1 LDRVQKAAVAVACLV
16 LSTLLLALSIDA
28 VGEIP
33 TLREL
38 YASDLPVQPD
48 LPIKPNP
55 DTTRLDQMTGGEGSE
70 PLLRIIGST
79 ETSYLRLVPY
89 DKYYSGTWET
99 VEVGS
104 ESYTG
109 GYVDIPVETYLSMSS
124 VSFTVVPLS
133 DLGQYLPTAPNTVSL
148 NLTGLVDY
156 LLEKQVFSSEA
167 DPQAYNLTYF
177 RFTFSEEQLEN
188 APVIY
193 MPECLEVPGYL
204 EEDLRALAEG
214 ITSGDSTAYDKLV
227 SLRDYLMQHYEYN
240 LSCPAPPPGTDPLE
254 YFLYESGEGVCT
266 HFNTAL
272 TMMARTLNISARLV
286 GGFYIDPDALTQEVY
301 PMQRHA
307 FTEVPF
313 EGLGWII
320 FDATPGS
327 DLSSILD
334 SLPGVN
340 GTDGGSG
347 EVPVPG
353 VVDKPVEPI
362 VTPSKEQLFK
372 IFGVTGTS
380 YLRDGVADYY
390 NGSWYASRAVS
401 LDYDGYYVE
410 RVVEGYDR
418 VDEHHFYVE
427 FNEPVEGYI
436 PVPLVT
442 RQLISEA
449 ALNFYP
455 ELELFSV
462 EQGNVTGY
470 EVLSEAP
477 YFNETSLTSA
487 EPYLVDRYLQ
497 IPEELNDS
505 IRPIALLA
513 TRSPSSAYGKVRA
526 LETYLKTQY
535 TYNLT
540 YTHAPPEVDPV
551 EWFLVHGRQGVC
563 TDFSSALVL
572 LARSIG
578 IPSRLVTGYLI
589 RSDAETQ
596 AVKASQAHAY
606 VEVLFDG
613 LGWVTFD
620 AMPSAAEEAE
630 GGDGRVPTFT
640 NITYQDEY
648 VLVGSHFT
656 VAGTVVDDG
665 GLGVS
670 GLDVLIYLKQN
681 KTESGVLAGKTT
693 VVGGLF
699 NASCLFPVGLPPG
712 EYMVDAHALG
722 DDLYLGSWSDPPIVS
737 YTETVFLVRSPGKV
751 VAGHRFNLA
760 GVLLNKPTNETVSG
774 AEYTVEVDGGAFH
787 GVTDSEGSFNVEVS
801 LDEPGEYPVT
811 YSWEGS
817 GFYLGA
823 NTVETVQ
830 SLPLV
835 FTMKDIALVR
845 GETSVVSGV
854 VHADEIPGA
863 SEAVT
868 ATILGNEVSTVTDEG
883 GGFMILCRVPS
894 GHELGPLPM
903 ALTLHS
909 GQLTVTPSL
918 QVFARPRLSVAG
930 AGPVQVGQKK
940 SVALQLVDDGGSP
953 ISGAPIKASY
963 IYGEETKSF
972 DLVSDQ
978 GGSTSFDVLVAE
990 EEGGSLVYEA
1000 RFSGSGN
1007 YLAASTTG
1015 SLAVV
1020 PAPPFPLLPAL
1031 AALLTIAVVGG
1042 LMPLRGRWVKKEEAE
1057 TTAPATE
1064 VPAPRGLS
1072 VSFPA
1077 ITPPLPNVWG
1087 VGEELGM
1094 LVLLTT
1100 PEGSPIASAPVGL
1113 VIHEHAEDLLTD
1125 GDGEAHAS
1133 TKFGER
1139 GTYTV
1144 TVDYKPGG
1152 MKASQRIRVVDYR
1165 EEVVKL
1171 FNSKFKE
1178 ARERFKAV
1186 RENHTA
1192 RELMEYLEAETPA
1205 ATHSALEEMVFL
1217 FEEANYSLHPVQRGL
1232 YERFYRAMIGFEEAY
1247 VDGEED

>member
-38 YASDLPVQPD
+38 HASDLPVQPD

-55 DTTRLDQMTGGEGSE
+55 DTTRLDQMTGGKGSD

-89 DKYYSGTWET
+89 DKYYSGEWET
-99 VEVGS
+99 TEVGS

-109 GYVDIPVETYLSMSS
+109 GYVDIPVETYLSMSA

-156 LLEKQVFSSEA
+156 LFENQAFSSEA

-177 RFTFSEEQLEN
+177 SFTFSEEQLEN
-188 APVIY
+188 SAVVY
-193 MPECLEVPGYL
+193 VPECLEVPGYL
-204 EEDLRALAEG
+204 EDDLRALAEG
-214 ITSGDSTAYDKLV
+214 ITAGDSTAYDKLV

-240 LSCPAPPPGTDPLE
+240 LNCSAPPPGTDPLE

-286 GGFYIDPDALTQEVY
+286 GGFYIDPDALIQDVY

-347 EVPVPG
+347 DVPVP
-353 VVDKPVEPI
+353 VVDGPVEPV
-362 VTPSKEQLFK
+362 VTPSEEQLFK

-410 RVVEGYDR
+410 RVVEGYER

-427 FNEPVEGYI
+427 FSEPTEGYI
-436 PVPLVT
+436 PVPLIT

-462 EQGNVTGY
+462 EQGNVTRY
-470 EVLSEAP
+470 EVLSEVP
-477 YFNETSLTSA
+477 YFNETSLTGA
-487 EPYLVDRYLQ
+487 ESYLVDRYLQ

-513 TRSPSSAYGKVRA
+513 TRSQSSTYGKVKA

-535 TYNLT
+535 TYNLS
-540 YTHAPPEVDPV
+540 YTHAPSGVDPV
-551 EWFLVHGRQGVC
+551 EWFLIHGRQGVC
-563 TDFSSALVL
+563 TDFGSALVL

-578 IPSRLVTGYLI
+578 VPSRLVTGYLI
-589 RSDAETQ
+589 RPDAETQ

-606 VEVLFDG
+606 AEVLFDG
-613 LGWVTFD
+613 LGWVIFD
-620 AMPSAAEEAE
+620 ATPSATAEAQ
-630 GGDGRVPTFT
+630 GSDGRVQTFT

-656 VAGTVVDDG
+656 VAGTVVDG
-665 GLGVS
+665 VGLGVS

-681 KTESGVLAGKTT
+681 KNESGVLAGKTI

-712 EYMVDAHALG
+712 EYMVDAHTLG

-737 YTETVFLVRSPGKV
+737 YTETVFLVRSPEKV
-751 VAGHRFNLA
+751 VAGHRFNLE

-823 NTVETVQ
+823 DTVETVQ
-830 SLPLV
+830 SLPLA
-835 FTMKDIALVR
+835 FTMKDITLVR
-845 GETSVVSGV
+845 GENSVVSGV

-868 ATILGNEVSTVTDEG
+868 ATIMGNDVSTVTDEG
-883 GGFMILCRVPS
+883 GGFMIMCRVS
-894 GHELGPLPM
+894 SDHELGPLPM

-909 GQLTVTPSL
+909 SQLTVTSSL

-940 SVALQLVDDGGSP
+940 SVSLQLVDDVGSP

-963 IYGEETKSF
+963 VYGEETKSF

-978 GGSTSFDVLVAE
+978 GGSASFDVLIAE
-990 EEGGSLVYEA
+990 EESGSLVYEA

-1015 SLAVV
+1015 SLAVI

-1031 AALLTIAVVGG
+1031 AALLTIAGVGG
-1042 LMPLRGRWVKKEEAE
+1042 LILFRGRWAKKAEAE
-1057 TTAPATE
+1057 TTQPAVE
-1064 VPAPRGLS
+1064 APAPRGLS
-1072 VSFPA
+1072 TSFPA

-1087 VGEELGM
+1087 LDEELDIH
-1094 LVLLTT
+1094 VLLTT
-1100 PEGSPIASAPVGL
+1100 PEGSPIAGAPVGL
-1113 VIHEHAEDLLTD
+1113 VTDGHAEDLLTD
-1125 GDGEAHAS
+1125 GGGEARAS
-1133 TKFGER
+1133 TQFSER
-1139 GTYTV
+1139 GTHTV

-1152 MKASQRIRVVDYR
+1152 LKASKKVRVVDYR

-1192 RELMEYLEAETPA
+1192 RELMEYLEKETPA

-1247 VDGEED
+1247 EGGEED

>member
-1 LDRVQKAAVAVACLV
+1 LDRVQKAAVAVACIV

-28 VGEIP
+28 VGEVP

-38 YASDLPVQPD
+38 RASDLPVQPD
-48 LPIKPNP
+48 MPLQPNP
-55 DTTRLDQMTGGEGSE
+55 DTTSLEQMTGEEGSD

-89 DKYYSGTWET
+89 DKYYSGEWEM

-148 NLTGLVDY
+148 NLTSLVDY
-156 LLEKQVFSSEA
+156 LWEKQVFTSDA

-177 RFTFSEEQLEN
+177 RFIFSEEQLEN
-188 APVIY
+188 APVVY

-214 ITSGDSTAYDKLV
+214 ITSGDHTAYDKLV

-307 FTEVPF
+307 FAEVPF

-327 DLSSILD
+327 DLLSILD

-347 EVPVPG
+347 EVPVP
-353 VVDKPVEPI
+353 VVDGPVEPI
-362 VTPSKEQLFK
+362 VTPSDEQLFK

-390 NGSWYASRAVS
+390 NGSWYASEAVS
-401 LDYDGYYVE
+401 LDYDGHYVE
-410 RVVEGYDR
+410 RVVEGYER

-427 FNEPVEGYI
+427 FNEPAEGYI
-436 PVPLVT
+436 PVPLIT

-449 ALNFYP
+449 ALSFYP

-462 EQGNVTGY
+462 EEGSVTDY
-470 EVLSEAP
+470 EVLSEAL

-487 EPYLVDRYLQ
+487 EPYLVDGYLQ
-497 IPEELNDS
+497 IPEPLKDS

-513 TRSPSSAYGKVRA
+513 TRGQTSAYGKVKA

-535 TYNLT
+535 KYNLS
-540 YTHAPPEVDPV
+540 YAHAPPGVDAV
-551 EWFLVHGRQGVC
+551 EWFLIKGRQGVC
-563 TDFSSALVL
+563 TDFGSALVL

-589 RSDAETQ
+589 SPDAETQ
-596 AVKASQAHAY
+596 AVKANQAHAY
-606 VEVLFDG
+606 AEALFDG
-613 LGWVTFD
+613 LEWVTFD
-620 AMPSAAEEAE
+620 ATPFAAGEAQS
-630 GGDGRVPTFT
+630 GDGRVPTFT

-670 GLDVLIYLKQN
+670 GLDILIYLKQN
-681 KTESGVLAGKTT
+681 KNESGVLAGRTI

-737 YTETVFLVRSPGKV
+737 YTETVFLVQSPGKV
-751 VAGHRFNLA
+751 VAGHRFNLE
-760 GVLLNKPTNETVSG
+760 GVLLNKPTNETLSG

-787 GVTDSEGSFNVEVS
+787 GVTDSEGSFKVEVS

-830 SLPLV
+830 SIPLD
-835 FTMKDIALVR
+835 FTMNDVALVR

-883 GGFMILCRVPS
+883 GGFMIMCRVPS
-894 GHELGPLPM
+894 SHELGPLPI

-909 GQLTVTPSL
+909 SQLTVTSSL
-918 QVFARPRLSVAG
+918 QVFARPRMSVAG
-930 AGPVQVGQKK
+930 VGPVQVGQKK
-940 SVALQLVDDGGSP
+940 SVSLQLVDDGGSP

-963 IYGEETKSF
+963 VYGEETKSF

-978 GGSTSFDVLVAE
+978 GGSASFDVLVAE

-1007 YLAASTTG
+1007 YLAASATG

-1031 AALLTIAVVGG
+1031 AALLTVAGVGG
-1042 LMPLRGRWVKKEEAE
+1042 LMLLRGRWAKKGETE
-1057 TTAPATE
+1057 TTALTIEAPK
-1064 VPAPRGLS
+1064 PRGLTI
-1072 VSFPA
+1072 SFPA
-1077 ITPPLPNVWG
+1077 IKPPLPSVWG
-1087 VGEELGM
+1087 LDEELGI
-1094 LVLLTT
+1094 LVFLTT
-1100 PEGSPIASAPVGL
+1100 PDGSPIPGASVEL

-1125 GDGEAHAS
+1125 GDGEARAS
-1133 TKFGER
+1133 TKFNEK

-1144 TVDYKPGG
+1144 TVNYKPSG
-1152 MKASQRIRVVDYR
+1152 MKASQKVKVVDYR
-1165 EEVVKL
+1165 EEVVRL

-1186 RENHTA
+1186 RENYTA
-1192 RELMEYLEAETPA
+1192 RELMEYLEGETPA
-1205 ATHSALEEMVFL
+1205 ATHTALEEMVFL

-1247 VDGEED
+1247 VGGEED

>member
-28 VGEIP
+28 VGEMP

-38 YASDLPVQPD
+38 HASDLPVQPD
-48 LPIKPNP
+48 LPLRPNP
-55 DTTRLDQMTGGEGSE
+55 DTTRLDQMTVGEWSD

-89 DKYYSGTWET
+89 DKYYSGEWET
-99 VEVGS
+99 VEAGS

-133 DLGQYLPTAPNTVSL
+133 DLGKYLPTAPNTVSL

-177 RFTFSEEQLEN
+177 RFTFSQEQLEN
-188 APVIY
+188 AAVIY
-193 MPECLEVPGYL
+193 IPECLEVPGYL
-204 EEDLRALAEG
+204 KEDLKALAEG
-214 ITSGDSTAYDKLV
+214 ITAGDSTAYDKLI

-286 GGFYIDPDALTQEVY
+286 GGFYIDPNALTQEVY

-313 EGLGWII
+313 DGLGWII

-327 DLSSILD
+327 DLSSILN

-347 EVPVPG
+347 EAPVPV
-353 VVDKPVEPI
+353 VDGPVEPI
-362 VTPSKEQLFK
+362 VTPSEEQLFK

-390 NGSWYASRAVS
+390 NGSWYASKTVS
-401 LDYDGYYVE
+401 LDYDGYYIE
-410 RVVEGYDR
+410 RIIESYER

-427 FNEPVEGYI
+427 FSDPAEGYI

-449 ALNFYP
+449 ALSFYP

-477 YFNETSLTSA
+477 YFNDTSLTGA
-487 EPYLVDRYLQ
+487 EAYLVDRYLQ

-505 IRPIALLA
+505 IRPIALLS
-513 TRSPSSAYGKVRA
+513 TRSQTSAYGKVKA

-540 YTHAPPEVDPV
+540 YAHAPGGVDPV
-551 EWFLVHGRQGVC
+551 EWFLIHGRQGVC

-589 RSDAETQ
+589 RPDAETQ

-606 VEVLFDG
+606 AEVLFDG
-613 LGWVTFD
+613 LGWITFD
-620 AMPSAAEEAE
+620 ATSSAAGEAH
-630 GGDGRVPTFT
+630 GGEGRVPTFT
-640 NITYQDEY
+640 NITYQDDY

-656 VAGTVVDDG
+656 VAGTVVDGG

-681 KTESGVLAGKTT
+681 KNESGVLAGKTI

-712 EYMVDAHALG
+712 EYMVDVHTLG

-737 YTETVFLVRSPGKV
+737 YTETVFLIRSPGKV

-774 AEYTVEVDGGAFH
+774 VDYTIEVDGGAFH
-787 GVTDSEGSFNVEVS
+787 GVTDTEGSFNVEVS

-823 NTVETVQ
+823 DTVETVQ
-830 SLPLV
+830 SLPLA
-835 FTMKDIALVR
+835 FTMKDITLVR
-845 GETSVVSGV
+845 GENSVVSGV
-854 VHADEIPGA
+854 VHADEIPGT
-863 SEAVT
+863 SEAIT
-868 ATILGNEVSTVTDEG
+868 ATMLGNDVSTVTDED
-883 GGFMILCRVPS
+883 GGFMIMCRVPS
-894 GHELGPLPM
+894 GHELGPLPIV
-903 ALTLHS
+903 LTLHS
-909 GQLTVTPSL
+909 SQLTVTSSL
-918 QVFARPRLSVAG
+918 QVFARPRLYIAG
-930 AGPVQVGQKK
+930 VGPVQVGQKK
-940 SVALQLVDDGGSP
+940 SVSLQLVDDVGSP

-963 IYGEETKSF
+963 VYGEETKSF

-978 GGSTSFDVLVAE
+978 GGSASFDVLVAE
-990 EEGGSLVYEA
+990 DEGGNLVYEA
-1000 RFSGSGN
+1000 RLSGSGN

-1020 PAPPFPLLPAL
+1020 PAPPFPLFPAL
-1031 AALLTIAVVGG
+1031 AALLTIAGVGG
-1042 LMPLRGRWVKKEEAE
+1042 LMLLRGRWAKKGETE
-1057 TTAPATE
+1057 TTALVTE
-1064 VPAPRGLS
+1064 APAPRGLF

-1077 ITPPLPNVWG
+1077 IKPPLPNVWG
-1087 VGEELGM
+1087 LDEELGILM
-1094 LVLLTT
+1094 FLTT
-1100 PEGSPIASAPVGL
+1100 PDGSPIAGASVGL
-1113 VIHEHAEDLLTD
+1113 VTDEHAEDLLTD
-1125 GDGEAHAS
+1125 GDGEAHSS
-1133 TKFGER
+1133 TKFSEK

-1152 MKASQRIRVVDYR
+1152 MKASQKIRVVDYR

-1186 RENHTA
+1186 RENYTA
-1192 RELMEYLEAETPA
+1192 RELMEYLEGETPA

-1232 YERFYRAMIGFEEAY
+1232 YDRFYIAMIGFEEAY
-1247 VDGEED
+1247 VGGEEG